1 MAPCIKRYEG
11 RDVTKTL
18 RHTHIFKFVKTSLH
32 IIVGQGCAIQHHNL
46 LAHHSHFEAFVM
58 YHQTHCHVHFMP
70 PVLNVH
76 SIHVKMI
83 PIQREKKPLSG
94 SIEE

>member
-1 MAPCIKRYEG
+1 VAPFIKRYEG
-11 RDVTKTL
+11 RDVTKTRL
-18 RHTHIFKFVKTSLH
+18 LYILLLDKGV
-32 IIVGQGCAIQHHNL
+32 AIQHHNL

-58 YHQTHCHVHFMP
+58 YHQTHCHVHLVP

-83 PIQREKKPLSG
+83 PIQREKNP
-94 SIEE
+94 